1 MTAVC
6 PLEEFRPVRRPCL
19 PIALRRNRNLEAVA
33 HLPQSIGALIFIRH
47 ALITHLPVTSR
58 P

>member
-1 MTAVC
+1 
-6 PLEEFRPVRRPCL
+6 
-19 PIALRRNRNLEAVA
+19 LRRNRNLEAVA